1 MLNSW
6 ETDRDVLTGKRNLLG
21 ALNGDGSTNTPVSAL
36 VYAVNNVGQRTSVTS
51 IGSAFAAPTGWAWGY
66 DALGQVTSAT
76 HATQAGFTRGYA
88 YDDIGNR
95 KQSSTGAPGSALTTT
110 YTPNA
115 LNQYTAIQ
123 PPNPAPAI
131 TPTHDFDGNQ
141 LTGHRAPLTG
151 AGMVFEWD
159 GENRLKTVKDAGG
172 NVVVSY
178 RYDHGGRRVRKTL
191 AAGSDTAFVYDGW
204 NLVAEYNLASA
215 LLTRRHTWG
224 MDLSGSMQGAGGVG
238 GLLATE
244 SLDAANLGTW
254 FPTYDG
260 NGNVGEY
267 LDGTGTVA
275 AHFEY
280 DPFGNT
286 LVNTDAANRF
296 PFRFSTK
303 YCDQETGL
311 YFYGYRYYDP
321 LNGRWPSRDP
331 IDEEGG
337 INLYGMVGN
346 DPVNGFDYVGL
357 ANCSK
362 YLGLITTLNAQ
373 IKANQK
379 ASNNLAMK
387 IKERLSEF
395 RENLGPREN
404 PGPLPMRPSP
414 GMKPRD
420 SQMGHIALINKD
432 KASLAVR
439 QGTLRAL
446 RQQKGKLWREYNECM
461 ATKAAEKGAK
471 VIGKRIGGAAARKV
485 PWILVISFCATTYNE
500 GLGAAANEAVWPVS
514 ELWMKAE
521 TYPVDTAQYDGE
533 GDQFYLEDNQKVLDE
548 VERFLNDKQST
559 SQTIKK

>member
-1 MLNSW
+1 MI
-6 ETDRDVLTGKRNLLG
+6 
-21 ALNGDGSTNTPVSAL
+21 GDGSTNTPVSAL

-95 KQSSTGAPGSALTTT
+95 KQSSTGAPGSALTTA

-131 TPTHDFDGNQ
+131 APTHDFDGNQ
-141 LTGHRAPLTG
+141 LTGYRAPATG
-151 AGMVFEWD
+151 AGMTFEWD

-260 NGNVGEY
+260 NGNVSEY
-267 LDGTGTVA
+267 LDGAGTLV

-296 PFRFSTK
+296 TFRFSTK

-311 YFYGYRYYDP
+311 YYYGYRYYDP
-321 LNGRWPSRDP
+321 VNGRWPSRDP
-331 IDEEGG
+331 IEEMGG
-337 INLYGMVGN
+337 VGLYGLTGN
-346 DPVNGFDYVGL
+346 DGVNFWDI
-357 ANCSK
+357 
-362 YLGLITTLNAQ
+362 LGLYFADGASRFGIKENGVQLNGKGDIDLDIKGSGGDTYTTIVTQ
-373 IKANQK
+373 HEQMHKD
-379 ASNNLAMK
+379 K
-387 IKERLSEF
+387 IKKSVYWNALPFKQIFKVYARDAKTNEPLKN
-395 RENLGPREN
+395 ENGQVICY
-404 PGPLPMRPSP
+404 GW
-414 GMKPRD
+414 GYFK
-420 SQMGHIALINKD
+420 NK
-432 KASLAVR
+432 
-439 QGTLRAL
+439 GTAQAGQYELVL
-446 RQQKGKLWREYNECM
+446 FDD
-461 ATKAAEKGAK
+461 
-471 VIGKRIGGAAARKV
+471 RKD
-485 PWILVISFCATTYNE
+485 
-500 GLGAAANEAVWPVS
+500 S
-514 ELWMKAE
+514 ELWESQRGIWNHGTQEYGA
-521 TYPVDTAQYDGE
+521 G
-533 GDQFYLEDNQKVLDE
+533 E
-548 VERFLNDKQST
+548 VEAWTWEIKELRKHKGALKERADILEKSFLPAAVKMSKDPNVENPNWTKFANKIRELKVWHQNHN
-559 SQTIKK
+559 IKWEWKDPSRIYTDIK